1 MPCPQV
7 KENVDGEEVDY
18 TPNTLSESQYTDKFM
33 KFNLHLMHNIAT
45 MQMYHTRG
53 SMLRSKTRS
62 SMRGGVGGNKQSM
75 DELINGVRSIQ
86 ELTYPT
92 YPQCISGDSLALDS
106 L

>member
-1 MPCPQV
+1 
-7 KENVDGEEVDY
+7 
-18 TPNTLSESQYTDKFM
+18 M

-75 DELINGVRSIQ
+75 EELINGVSSIY
-86 ELTYPT
+86 LP
-92 YPQCISGDSLALDS
+92 LAHIAL
-106 L
+106 LGTLLP